1 MSTDNALIQAKAI
14 LVTLLLLAIAAAD
27 ARAAMPTPVLQF
39 LRAEKYTAAGAT
51 WVRYELG
58 VVNRNDFDQRLFE
71 ATASIPACYAST
83 TAAMVRVYDL
93 ANPSR
98 PLHTFCPANR
108 SELGSFWFSL
118 RKGDYG
124 TGRIW
129 IEILDRR
136 TGQKVAS
143 NSLRIYDLPLPRTHM
158 PTTPRPVSPN

>member
-1 MSTDNALIQAKAI
+1 MQAKPM
-14 LVTLLLLAIAAAD
+14 LLTFLLLALAAAE
-27 ARAAMPTPVLQF
+27 AHAAMPTPVLRF
-39 LRAEKYTAAGAT
+39 LGAQKYTAAGAT
-51 WVRYELG
+51 WVRYELS

-71 ATASIPACYAST
+71 ATASTPACYASL

-98 PLHTFCPANR
+98 PLHTFCPR
-108 SELGSFWFSL
+108 SRGELGSFWFSL

-136 TGQKVAS
+136 TNQKVAS
-143 NSLRIYDLPLPRTHM
+143 NSLRIYDLPLPPTHT
-158 PTTPRPVSPN
+158 PKTPRPVSPN